1 MTWLFF
7 IALHYQFGETSVFAA
22 VIEDISVENVA
33 EKMCEKDAGNVHPKE
48 KLYSYKVP
56 GFGKAIF
63 SAIVTIDFESCL
75 STRRDTRHN
84 LQF

>member
-1 MTWLFF
+1 M
-7 IALHYQFGETSVFAA
+7 A

-33 EKMCEKDAGNVHPKE
+33 EKMCEKDAGNVHLKE
-48 KLYSYKVP
+48 KLYLSCKVP

-75 STRRDTRHN
+75 STRSDTRHN
-84 LQF
+84 LQFLHSFPLEC